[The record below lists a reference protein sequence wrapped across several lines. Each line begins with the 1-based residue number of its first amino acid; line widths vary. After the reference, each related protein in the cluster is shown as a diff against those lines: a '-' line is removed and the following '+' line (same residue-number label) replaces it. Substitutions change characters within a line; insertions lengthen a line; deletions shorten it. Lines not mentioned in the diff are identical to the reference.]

1 MEKWR
6 VEAGGIT
13 RGDHYIVGLDGHWRL
28 TGNTQESHWLA
39 DYLNALESQRA
50 ELVAALEALREELTD
65 GVCCDACH
73 TDRGHISDCPV
84 PVAERILARARGE
97 PAGTKEEGR

>member
-1 MEKWR
+1 MEKY
-6 VEAGGIT
+6 EATFTAQDPPAEVDVLLYKDALKRAMELVAVLEI
-13 RGDHYIVGLDGHWRL
+13 HK
-28 TGNTQESHWLA
+28 A
-39 DYLNALESQRA
+39 D
-50 ELVAALEALREELTD
+50 LVAALEALREELTD